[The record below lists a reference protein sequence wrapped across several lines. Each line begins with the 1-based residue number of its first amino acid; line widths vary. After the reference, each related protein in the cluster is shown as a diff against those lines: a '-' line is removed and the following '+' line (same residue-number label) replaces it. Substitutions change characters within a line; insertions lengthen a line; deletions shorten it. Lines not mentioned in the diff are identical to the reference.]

1 MNQVTLWLQTL
12 RGRVL
17 FTIFLLVTV
26 FLISTGISYANPLA
40 AQAKPLT
47 QEVLSYQ
54 VARTDG
60 ENAQDT
66 APKPNNDLIENSR
79 EKLKS
84 RADDV
89 REKLNL
95 DQPIY
100 PGTKEVLD
108 SAQDRAKEAVKGT
121 QQALEKATNT
131 ITGNQ

>member
-1 MNQVTLWLQTL
+1 MNQVILWLQTL
-12 RGRVL
+12 RVRVL
-17 FTIFLLVTV
+17 LTFFLLVTL
-26 FLISTGISYANPLA
+26 FLSSTGSSYANPLA
-40 AQAKPLT
+40 AQAKPLAP
-47 QEVLSYQ
+47 EVLSYQ

-66 APKPNNDLIENSR
+66 VPRPNNDLIENSR

-108 SAQDRAKEAVKGT
+108 TAQDRAKEAVKGT

>member
-12 RGRVL
+12 RVGVL
-17 FTIFLLVTV
+17 FTIFWLVTV

-54 VARTDG
+54 VARADG

-89 REKLNL
+89 REKLNV